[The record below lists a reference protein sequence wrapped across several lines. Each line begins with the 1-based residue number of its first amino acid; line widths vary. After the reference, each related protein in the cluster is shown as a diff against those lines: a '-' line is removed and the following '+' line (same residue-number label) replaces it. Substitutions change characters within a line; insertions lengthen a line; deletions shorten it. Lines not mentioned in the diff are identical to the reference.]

1 MLTDFRCRKCML
13 IATLEALEQEQGK
26 MAGYSDE
33 EKAEHAGKIQ
43 VLKDAL
49 RYNVEAPLVSALMM
63 IRRMIFINHD
73 HQIAWYSLGESYNHV
88 MHHQADHVCQST
100 QIIMFPLVTIS
111 VSSFWHCTK
120 EPLHCEIP

>member
-49 RYNVEAPLVSALMM
+49 RYNVEAPLVSVLMM

-73 HQIAWYSLGESYNHV
+73 HLIAWYSLGESYNHV

-111 VSSFWHCTK
+111 V
-120 EPLHCEIP
+120 

>member
-13 IATLEALEQEQGK
+13 LATLEALQQEQGK

-49 RYNVEAPLVSALMM
+49 RYNVEAPLVSDDGDNDEYD
-63 IRRMIFINHD
+63 FSS
-73 HQIAWYSLGESYNHV
+73 YSPFDY
-88 MHHQADHVCQST
+88 
-100 QIIMFPLVTIS
+100 P
-111 VSSFWHCTK
+111 
-120 EPLHCEIP
+120 